1 MRKEKSNMKKLL
13 LAFAIIAIA
22 FSSCKKEEKEEPLK
36 PLSEAI
42 IGTWNVPSRV
52 TDGTGKFMGLD
63 VSIKEE
69 VINSKI
75 KATFKADGT
84 FTMAGEYQSKTT
96 FTAFGTSETETT
108 DEFEETNGNFKV
120 ISNTQIEIGEP
131 GEEYVY
137 TVTERTNNKIVLSA
151 EGEEEVDG
159 ETLQF
164 KMSMTL
170 TK

>member
-1 MRKEKSNMKKLL
+1 MKKLL
-13 LAFAIIAIA
+13 FAFAIITLA
-22 FSSCKKEEKEEPLK
+22 FSSCKKEDKVEPLK

-42 IGTWNVPSRV
+42 LGTWNVPSRV

-63 VSIKEE
+63 IAIKEE
-69 VINSKI
+69 VLNSKI
-75 KATFKADGT
+75 KATFKTDGT

-96 FTAFGTSETETT
+96 ITAFGSSETETT
-108 DEFEETNGNFKV
+108 DEVEDTNGNFKV
-120 ISNTQIEIGEP
+120 ISDTQIEIGEP
-131 GEEYVY
+131 GDEFVY

-159 ETLQF
+159 ETIKF
-164 KMSMTL
+164 KINMTL